1 MKMEID
7 MRGNGLM
14 IKKME
19 EECRYTQTVLDMMGG
34 GVKEKDMDWDE
45 KLT

>member
-1 MKMEID
+1 MEID

-14 IKKME
+14 IRKME
-19 EECRYTQTVLDMMGG
+19 EECRYTQTVLGMMGG

>member
-14 IKKME
+14 IRKME
-19 EECRYTQTVLDMMGG
+19 EECRYIQMALGMMDG
-34 GVKEKDMDWDE
+34 GVKERDMDWDE